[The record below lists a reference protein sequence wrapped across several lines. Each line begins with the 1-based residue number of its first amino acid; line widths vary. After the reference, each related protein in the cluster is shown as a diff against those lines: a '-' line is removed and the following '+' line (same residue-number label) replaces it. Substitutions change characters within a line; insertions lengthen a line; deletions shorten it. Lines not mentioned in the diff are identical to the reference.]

1 VICPATVGGTMSNAA
16 AGNVPPTAA
25 GKLKACCSRLGVFV
39 YDLVVVAALL
49 VVAVYYV
56 KSANHYWLAAPTGT
70 GDKQEISYIELSL
83 RAMWFGALGGTV
95 ISLKGVY
102 DHCCDN
108 DAWDRCFEL
117 WHVGRPV
124 SGALTGLITLV
135 LLLATNPKGTPSEPV
150 VYAIAFIFG
159 TQESRFFNFLF
170 EVAAL
175 VVRVPND
182 TKDTTLKAGDIQPSS
197 GKAGSV
203 VLIGGNGFTQGAT
216 VTIGGNPLG
225 DVVVSKDGKS
235 IVGTVPAGSGAVD
248 VMVTNADGKRAV
260 LAGKFTYMP

>member
-1 VICPATVGGTMSNAA
+1 MSNAA
-16 AGNVPPTAA
+16 TGNVPPPTA
-25 GKLKACCSRLGVFV
+25 GKVRACCSRLGVFI
-39 YDLVVVAALL
+39 YDLVVVAVLL
-49 VVAVYYV
+49 VLAFYYV
-56 KSANHYWLAAPTGT
+56 KTADHYWLAAPTGT
-70 GDKQEISYIELSL
+70 GDKQEISYVELSL
-83 RAMWFGALGGTV
+83 RAMWFGALGGIV

-117 WHVGRPV
+117 WHLGRPV

-135 LLLATNPKGTPSEPV
+135 LLLATNPKGTPSEPI

-182 TKDTTLKAGDIQPSS
+182 TKDTALKAGDIQPSS
-197 GKAGSV
+197 GTAGAA
-203 VLIGGNGFTQGAT
+203 VLISGNGFSQGAT
-216 VTIGGNPLG
+216 VTIGNAALANA
-225 DVVVSKDGKS
+225 VVSKDGKS
-235 IVGTVPAGSGAVD
+235 IVGIVPAGSGAVD
-248 VMVTNADGKRAV
+248 VTVTNADGKRVV
-260 LAGKFTYMP
+260 LAGKFTYTA